1 MAVRRMLFSRVMKP
15 GHAEQ
20 LPLTAERLS
29 ALLKLTESIATE
41 RSLSK
46 LFTQLAHL
54 LRTVVGF
61 NLSYVSLYDS
71 KHDVMRLHLID
82 TEFPVDV
89 LIGQEWPAKEQPGK
103 LVVDTQ
109 ESILVHEVDQERR
122 FPALIALF
130 KEYGIHSFCMVPLTT
145 SLKRLGVLNLAS
157 LKTGTYRD
165 EDRRFL
171 QLVSAQV
178 AMAVDNAMA
187 YQEIQRLKN
196 RLTREKL
203 YLEDEIQSEVRFKEI
218 IGESRA
224 LKTVFEQVGKVA
236 PTDSTVLLLGE
247 TGTGKELIARSIH
260 EQSER
265 VKRTFV
271 KINCSA
277 IPTGLLESELFGH
290 ERGAFTGA
298 LTQRF
303 GRFEI
308 ADGGT
313 LFLDEV
319 GDIPLEVQPKLLRV
333 LQEREFERLGNSRTI
348 RTNVRVIAAT
358 NRDLSEMVGKRE
370 FRADLFYRLNV
381 FPVRLPSLRER
392 REDIPR
398 LVRYFTQRYC
408 SRMNRQITS
417 IPDETLRALGAWSWP
432 GNIRELEN
440 FIERS
445 VILSTGPVLEAP
457 LSELSA
463 ASNPTSAGG
472 SMLDESER
480 QLILKVLHE
489 VDWVIGGPAGAAAR
503 LGMKRT
509 SLQSRMKR
517 LDIVRPKVGS
527 AL

>member
-1 MAVRRMLFSRVMKP
+1 MKP
-15 GHAEQ
+15 GPAEQ
-20 LPLTAERLS
+20 MQLSAERLS
-29 ALLKLTESIATE
+29 ALLKLTESISTE

-46 LFTQLAHL
+46 LFAQLARL
-54 LRTVVGF
+54 LRTVVDF
-61 NLSYVSLYDS
+61 NLSYVSLYDP
-71 KHDVMRLHLID
+71 KRDVMRLHLID
-82 TEFPVDV
+82 TEFPIDV

-109 ESILVHEVDQERR
+109 ESILVQEVDQERR
-122 FPALIALF
+122 FPALMAIF
-130 KEYGIHSFCMVPLTT
+130 KEYGVHSFCMVPLTT
-145 SLKRLGVLNLAS
+145 SQRRLGVLNLVS
-157 LKTGTYRD
+157 RESGTYRD

-171 QLVSAQV
+171 QLVSSQI

-196 RLTREKL
+196 KLSKEKH

-218 IGESRA
+218 IGESHA
-224 LKTVFEQVGKVA
+224 LKNVFEQVRKVA

-260 EQSER
+260 EQSGR
-265 VKRTFV
+265 VNRTFV

-277 IPTGLLESELFGH
+277 IPAGLLESELFGH

-298 LTQRF
+298 LSQRF

-348 RTNVRVIAAT
+348 RTNVRVLAAT
-358 NRDLSEMVGKRE
+358 NRDLSEMVANRE

-392 REDIPR
+392 REDIPP

-408 SRMNRQITS
+408 SRMNRQITT
-417 IPDETLRALGAWSWP
+417 IPKETLRALSEWSWP

-457 LSELSA
+457 LSELNSA
-463 ASNPTSAGG
+463 TSPEPGGG
-472 SMLDESER
+472 SALDESER
-480 QLILKVLHE
+480 HLILKVLRE

-517 LDIVRPKVGS
+517 LGIVRPKP
-527 AL
+527 

>member
-1 MAVRRMLFSRVMKP
+1 
-15 GHAEQ
+15 
-20 LPLTAERLS
+20 
-29 ALLKLTESIATE
+29 
-41 RSLSK
+41 
-46 LFTQLAHL
+46 
-54 LRTVVGF
+54 
-61 NLSYVSLYDS
+61 
-71 KHDVMRLHLID
+71 
-82 TEFPVDV
+82 
-89 LIGQEWPAKEQPGK
+89 
-103 LVVDTQ
+103 
-109 ESILVHEVDQERR
+109 
-122 FPALIALF
+122 
-130 KEYGIHSFCMVPLTT
+130 
-145 SLKRLGVLNLAS
+145 
-157 LKTGTYRD
+157 
-165 EDRRFL
+165 
-171 QLVSAQV
+171 
-178 AMAVDNAMA
+178 
-187 YQEIQRLKN
+187 
-196 RLTREKL
+196 
-203 YLEDEIQSEVRFKEI
+203 
-218 IGESRA
+218 
-224 LKTVFEQVGKVA
+224 LKTVFEQIRKVA

-260 EQSER
+260 EQSGR
-265 VKRTFV
+265 VNRTFV

-308 ADGGT
+308 ADKGT

-358 NRDLSEMVGKRE
+358 NRDLSEMVGNRE

-417 IPDETLRALGAWSWP
+417 IPNETLRVLSEWNWP

-440 FIERS
+440 FVERS

-457 LSELSA
+457 LSELSS
-463 ASNPTSAGG
+463 ASNPESSGG
-472 SMLDESER
+472 SALDESER
-480 QLILKVLHE
+480 QLILKVLRE
-489 VDWVIGGPAGAAAR
+489 VDWVIGGPAGAAVR

-509 SLQSRMKR
+509 SLQSRMNR
-517 LDIVRPKVGS
+517 LGITRPKP
-527 AL
+527 

>member
-1 MAVRRMLFSRVMKP
+1 MKP
-15 GHAEQ
+15 GHAEELQ
-20 LPLTAERLS
+20 FSAERLS
-29 ALLKLTESIATE
+29 SLLKLTEGIASE

-46 LFTQLAHL
+46 LFAQLARL
-54 LRTVVGF
+54 LRSVVDF
-61 NLSYVSLYDS
+61 NLAYVSLYDP
-71 KHDVMRLHLID
+71 KRDVMRLHLID

-89 LIGQEWPAKEQPGK
+89 LVGQEWPAREQPGK
-103 LVVDTQ
+103 QVVDTQ
-109 ESILVHEVDQERR
+109 EAILVHEVDQEMR
-122 FPALIALF
+122 FPALMAIF
-130 KEYGIHSFCMVPLTT
+130 KENGVHSFCMVPLTT
-145 SLKRLGVLNLAS
+145 SQRRLGVLNLAS
-157 LKTGTYRD
+157 RKPGTYR
-165 EDRRFL
+165 EEERRFL
-171 QLVSAQV
+171 QLVSSQI
-178 AMAVDNAMA
+178 AMAVDNAIA

-196 RLTREKL
+196 KLSREKH
-203 YLEDEIQSEVRFKEI
+203 YLEDEIQSEVSFREI

-224 LKTVFEQVGKVA
+224 LKKVFEQVRKVA

-260 EQSER
+260 EQSGR
-265 VKRTFV
+265 VSRTFV

-358 NRDLSEMVGKRE
+358 NRDLSEMVANRE

-398 LVRYFTQRYC
+398 LVRYFTKRYC
-408 SRMNRQITS
+408 SRMNRHITS
-417 IPDETLRALGAWSWP
+417 IPNETLRALEEWSWP

-445 VILSTGPVLEAP
+445 VILSTGSVLEAP
-457 LSELSA
+457 LSELSS
-463 ASNPTSAGG
+463 ASSPSPAGTST
-472 SMLDESER
+472 LDESER
-480 QLILKVLHE
+480 QLILKVLRE

-517 LDIVRPKVGS
+517 LGITRPKP
-527 AL
+527 

>member
-1 MAVRRMLFSRVMKP
+1 MLFSRVMKP
-15 GHAEQ
+15 GQAEDVQ
-20 LPLTAERLS
+20 LSAERLS

-41 RSLSK
+41 RNLSK

-54 LRTVVGF
+54 LRTVVEF

-122 FPALIALF
+122 FPVLTALF
-130 KEYGIHSFCMVPLTT
+130 KEYGVHSFCMVPLTT
-145 SLKRLGVLNLAS
+145 SQKRLGVLNLAS
-157 LKTGTYRD
+157 LKSGTYRD

-196 RLTREKL
+196 KLTREKH
-203 YLEDEIQSEVRFKEI
+203 YLEDEIQSEVRFREI

-224 LKTVFEQVGKVA
+224 LKTVFEQVRKVA

-260 EQSER
+260 EQSGR

-408 SRMNRQITS
+408 SRMNRHITS
-417 IPDETLRALGAWSWP
+417 IPDETLRALSDWSWP

-445 VILSTGPVLEAP
+445 VILSTGLVLEAP
-457 LSELSA
+457 LSELTVG
-463 ASNPTSAGG
+463 SNPASTRGSA
-472 SMLDESER
+472 LDESER
-480 QLILKVLHE
+480 QLILKVLRE
-489 VDWVIGGPAGAAAR
+489 VDWVIGGPAGAATR

-517 LDIVRPKVGS
+517 LGIVRPKPG
-527 AL
+527 

>member
-1 MAVRRMLFSRVMKP
+1 MKP

-20 LPLTAERLS
+20 MQISAERLS
-29 ALLKLTESIATE
+29 ALLRLTESIAAE

-46 LFTQLAHL
+46 LFAQLAHL
-54 LRTVVGF
+54 LRTVVDF

-71 KHDVMRLHLID
+71 KRDVMRLHLID
-82 TEFPVDV
+82 TEFPIDV
-89 LIGQEWPAKEQPGK
+89 LVGQEWPAKEQPGK

-109 ESILVHEVDQERR
+109 EPILVHEVDQERR
-122 FPALIALF
+122 FPALTAIF
-130 KEYGIHSFCMVPLTT
+130 KEYGVHSFCMVPLTT
-145 SLKRLGVLNLAS
+145 SQKRLGVLNLAS
-157 LKTGTYRD
+157 RDSGTYRA
-165 EDRRFL
+165 EDRKFL

-178 AMAVDNAMA
+178 AMAVDNALA
-187 YQEIQRLKN
+187 YEEIQRLKN
-196 RLTREKL
+196 RLSREKH
-203 YLEDEIQSEVRFKEI
+203 YLEDEIQSEVSFKEI
-218 IGESRA
+218 VGESRS
-224 LKTVFEQVGKVA
+224 LKKVFEQVRKVA

-260 EQSER
+260 EQSGR
-265 VKRTFV
+265 VNRTFV

-277 IPTGLLESELFGH
+277 IPTGLLESELFGQ
-290 ERGAFTGA
+290 RGAFTGA
-298 LTQRF
+298 LSQRF

-313 LFLDEV
+313 LFLDEI

-358 NRDLSEMVGKRE
+358 NRDLSEMVGNRE

-398 LVRYFTQRYC
+398 LVRYFTQRYS

-417 IPDETLRALGAWSWP
+417 IPDETLRALSDWSWP

-440 FIERS
+440 FVERS
-445 VILSTGPVLEAP
+445 VILSTGTVLEAP
-457 LSELSA
+457 LSELSPA
-463 ASNPTSAGG
+463 TVPASAGG
-472 SMLDESER
+472 STLDESER
-480 QLILKVLHE
+480 QVILKVLRE
-489 VDWVIGGPAGAAAR
+489 VEWVIGGPAGAAAR

-517 LDIVRPKVGS
+517 LGIVRPKPGTG
-527 AL
+527 LG

>member
-1 MAVRRMLFSRVMKP
+1 MNPAQ
-15 GHAEQ
+15 AEQ
-20 LPLTAERLS
+20 MQLSTERLS

-46 LFTQLAHL
+46 LFAHLAHL
-54 LRTVVGF
+54 LRTVVDF
-61 NLSYVSLYDS
+61 NLSYVSLYDP
-71 KHDVMRLHLID
+71 KRDVMRLHLID
-82 TEFPVDV
+82 TEFPIDV
-89 LIGQEWPAKEQPGK
+89 LVGQEWPAKEQPGK

-109 ESILVHEVDQERR
+109 ESIIVHEVDQELR
-122 FPALIALF
+122 FPALMALF
-130 KEYGIHSFCMVPLTT
+130 KEHGVHSFCMVPLTT
-145 SLKRLGVLNLAS
+145 SQRRLGVLNLVS
-157 LKTGTYRD
+157 RKPETYRD

-196 RLTREKL
+196 KLSREKH
-203 YLEDEIQSEVRFKEI
+203 YLEDEIQSEVSFKEI

-224 LKTVFEQVGKVA
+224 LKKVFEQVRKVA

-260 EQSER
+260 EQSGR
-265 VKRTFV
+265 VNRTFV

-333 LQEREFERLGNSRTI
+333 LQEHEFERLGNSRTI

-358 NRDLSEMVGKRE
+358 NRDLPEMVGNRE

-398 LVRYFTQRYC
+398 LVRFFTQRYC
-408 SRMNRQITS
+408 SRMNRHITS
-417 IPDETLRALGAWSWP
+417 IPNETLRVLSEWNWP

-440 FIERS
+440 YIERS

-457 LSELSA
+457 LSELSSA
-463 ASNPTSAGG
+463 LNPASAGG
-472 SMLDESER
+472 SALDESER
-480 QLILKVLHE
+480 QLILKVLRE
-489 VDWVIGGPAGAAAR
+489 VDWVIGGPEGAAAR

-517 LDIVRPKVGS
+517 LGIVRPRP
-527 AL
+527 